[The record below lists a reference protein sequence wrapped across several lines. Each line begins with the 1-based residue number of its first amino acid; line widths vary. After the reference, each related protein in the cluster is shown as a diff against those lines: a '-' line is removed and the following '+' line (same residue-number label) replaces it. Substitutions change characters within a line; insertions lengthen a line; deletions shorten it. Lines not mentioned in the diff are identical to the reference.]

1 MILPYRK
8 NIYVIDN
15 ARLFAH
21 CGVML
26 IRFFL

>member
-8 NIYVIDN
+8 NIYVIDSAHRF
-15 ARLFAH
+15 AR